1 MKKSITLLL
10 VLCMV
15 LSVFALAGCQT
26 EDPVTKHKVTFYDGD
41 TVLKEVEVEDGKT
54 VESYTPTKEGG
65 YEFVAWYSTP
75 SKNHEFDFTKPIKED
90 TKVFAGFT
98 LFEADTRDFYVVGSG
113 TSTLLMSSNWGKNIT
128 DAHKMTK
135 DPNKNEYTITLDLL
149 KGDEFQFAINSSWEN
164 KRGFGYLTTLTLE
177 DGTAAFS
184 GQGSV
189 YDESTKGANI
199 KVELSGNYTI
209 TLTTHPADD
218 YYNTSAPTY
227 TEETKEVYNLSTY
240 DTITWVRNGDP
251 LVTEVT
257 LTEFYIKG
265 AKITGWKDMI
275 NPATKMVANGDIHT
289 MSVYLNKDEEFLFC
303 SQVTV
308 GTNPP
313 SAGSV
318 FVKSNCLDTAAQA
331 FIGGYAETGTNMKAL
346 ESGLYTFTY
355 NAATNVLSVEF
366 DGSKTLEERDYY
378 LDGTYGGGNW
388 GDYQKNQADHLFAAG
403 DNNTYVMS
411 NVALA
416 AGEELIIR
424 SYPAGTQNPG
434 WSGYVDL
441 TYAYLATNDAF
452 EANGNNIKVK
462 TAGNYDIVID
472 NYSKIVT
479 IIAHTDSADTLDIY
493 IKGAGINDWAHNFS
507 ADYVFTMSADQKTY
521 EYLLTVNGNI
531 EFGMEKHPKGETT
544 GYGDWLGLAAIGT
557 SGDANELFNPGSG
570 GNFKCSTPGSYRVV
584 YDIATGKIDFYAVVE
599 EVQGEAFVKG
609 SAIESW
615 GNKPASGKMTAANGK
630 FEIVLTMAA
639 NDEIMIQYF
648 AVGDT
653 SQWGEAFVAS
663 HVADGAAN
671 ANFDL
676 SGHNIKCKTAGTYKI
691 TFDPAT
697 QTITI
702 EAQ

>member
-1 MKKSITLLL
+1 MKKTITLLL

-15 LSVFALAGCQT
+15 LSVLAGCKN
-26 EDPVTKHKVTFYDGD
+26 EDPVTKHKVTFYDGE
-41 TVLKEVEVEDGKT
+41 TVLKEVKVEDGKT
-54 VESYTPTKEGG
+54 LESYTPEKEGG
-65 YEFVAWYSTP
+65 YEFVDWYSTP
-75 SKNHEFDFTKPIKED
+75 SKNHKFDFTKPITED
-90 TKVFAGFT
+90 TSVFAGFT
-98 LFEADTRDFYVVGSG
+98 LFEVDTREFYVVGSG

-135 DPNKNEYTITLDLL
+135 DANKNEYTITLDLL
-149 KGDEFQFAINSSWEN
+149 AGDEFQFAINSSWEN

-177 DGTAAFS
+177 DGTPVFS

-199 KVELSGNYTI
+199 KVELPGNYTI

-218 YYNTSAPTY
+218 YYNTGAATY
-227 TEETKEVYNLSTY
+227 TEATKEVYNLSTY

-265 AKITGWKDMI
+265 STITGWKDMI
-275 NPATKMVANGDIHT
+275 NPATKMVADGDIHT
-289 MSVYLNKDEEFLFC
+289 LSVYLNKDEEFLFC

-308 GTNPP
+308 GTNAP

-318 FVKSNCLDTAAQA
+318 FIKSNCLDTAAQA
-331 FIGGYAETGTNMKAL
+331 FVGGYSETGANMKAL

-366 DGSKTLEERDYY
+366 DGTKSLEARDYY

-388 GDYQKNQADHLFAAG
+388 GDYQTKQADHLFVAG
-403 DNNTYVMS
+403 DNNTYVMKD
-411 NVALA
+411 VVLA

-424 SYPAGTQNPG
+424 SYPAGTENPG

-441 TYAYLATNDAF
+441 TYFYLATNDAF
-452 EANGNNIKVK
+452 EASGNNIKVK
-462 TAGNYDIVID
+462 TAGTYDIAID
-472 NYSKIVT
+472 NYSKIVAIT
-479 IIAHTDSADTLDIY
+479 AHTNSADTLDIY
-493 IKGAGINDWAHNFS
+493 IKGAGINDWAHGFD
-507 ADYVFTMSADQKTY
+507 AKYVFTLSADQKTY
-521 EYLLTVNGNI
+521 EYLLNVDGNV
-531 EFGMEKHPKGETT
+531 EFGMEKHPKGETS

-557 SGDANELFNPGSG
+557 SGDANELVNPGSG
-570 GNFKCSTPGSYRVV
+570 SNYKCSTPGTYRVV
-584 YDIATGKIDFYAVVE
+584 YDIATGKVDFYAVAE
-599 EVQGEAFVKG
+599 EKTVAYVKG

-615 GNKPASGKMTAANGK
+615 GNKPASGKMTAVDGK

-648 AVGDT
+648 AENDT
-653 SQWGEAFVAS
+653 SEWGEAFVAS
-663 HVADGAAN
+663 HVAEGAAN
-671 ANFDL
+671 TNFDL
-676 SGHNIKCKTAGTYKI
+676 SGHNIKCVTAGTYKI
-691 TFDPAT
+691 TFDPAAK
-697 QTITI
+697 TIAI

>member
-26 EDPVTKHKVTFYDGD
+26 EDPVTKHKVTFYDGE

-54 VESYTPTKEGG
+54 VESYTPEKEGG

-75 SKNHEFDFTKPIKED
+75 SKNHEFDFTKPITED
-90 TKVFAGFT
+90 TSVFAGFT
-98 LFEADTRDFYVVGSG
+98 LFEEDTRDFYVVGSG
-113 TSTLLMSSNWGKNIT
+113 TSTLLISSNWGKNIT

-164 KRGFGYLTTLTLE
+164 KRGFGYLDTLTLE

-218 YYNTSAPTY
+218 YYNTSAATY
-227 TEETKEVYNLSTY
+227 TEATKEVYNLSTY

-265 AKITGWKDMI
+265 ATITGWKDMI
-275 NPATKMVANGDIHT
+275 NPATKMVADGDIHT
-289 MSVYLNKDEEFLFC
+289 LSVYLNKDEEFLFC

-308 GTNPP
+308 GNNAP

-331 FIGGYAETGTNMKAL
+331 YVGGYAETGTNMKAL
-346 ESGLYTFTY
+346 ESGLYTFAY

-366 DGSKTLEERDYY
+366 DGTKSLEACDYY

-388 GDYQKNQADHLFAAG
+388 GDYQTKQADHLFAAG
-403 DNNTYVMS
+403 DNNTYVMKD
-411 NVALA
+411 VVLA

-424 SYPAGTQNPG
+424 SYPAGTENPG

-441 TYAYLATNDAF
+441 TYFYLATNDAF
-452 EANGNNIKVK
+452 EASGNNIKVK
-462 TAGNYDIVID
+462 TAGTYDIVID

-479 IIAHTDSADTLDIY
+479 ITAHTNSADTLDIY

-507 ADYVFTMSADQKTY
+507 SDYVFTLSADQKTY
-521 EYLLTVNGNI
+521 EYLLTV
-531 EFGMEKHPKGETT
+531 
-544 GYGDWLGLAAIGT
+544 
-557 SGDANELFNPGSG
+557 SGDANDLFNPGTGS
-570 GNFKCSTPGSYRVV
+570 NYKCSTPGTYRVV

-599 EVQGEAFVKG
+599 EEHGDAFVKG

-615 GNKPASGKMTAANGK
+615 GNKPESGKMTAVDGK
-630 FEIVLTMAA
+630 FELVLTMAA

-648 AVGDT
+648 AENDT
-653 SQWGEAFVAS
+653 SEWGEAFVAS

-676 SGHNIKCKTAGTYKI
+676 SGHNIKCVTAGTYKI
-691 TFDPAT
+691 TFDPAAKA
-697 QTITI
+697 ITI